1 MLDWLK
7 HISKEYPEFWKKYLA
22 KFDSKPTDF
31 IILHTIKSGSNPVDD
46 VIFSFGAVTVSKNKI
61 VLAES
66 FENMILQYKY
76 THDKGLSNDFLINT
90 SLPKMTEEMAFEKF
104 IEFIGNATIIGY
116 KIHHD
121 IELINEVLEKMH
133 CGRLRNDALDIEIM
147 YKKWKESTERTIA
160 NEDIFTD
167 FKIPIPPLDSALEQS
182 YANALVFLKLKSR
195 LNIQ

>member
-90 SLPKMTEEMAFEKF
+90 SLPKMTEELAFEKF
-104 IEFIGNATIIGY
+104 IEFIGNATVIGY

-121 IELINEVLEKMH
+121 FELINEVLEKMH

-167 FKIPIPPLDSALEQS
+167 FKIPIPSLDSALEQS

>member
-7 HISKEYPEFWKKYLA
+7 HISKEYPEFWKKYLT

-31 IILHTIKSGSNPVDD
+31 IILHTIKSGSNPLGD
-46 VIFSFGAVTVSKNKI
+46 VIFSFGAVTVSKNRI
-61 VLAES
+61 VLS
-66 FENMILQYKY
+66 DTFENMILQYKY

-90 SLPKMTEEMAFEKF
+90 KLPKMTEELAFTKF
-104 IEFIGNATIIGY
+104 IEFIGKATIVGY
-116 KIHHD
+116 KIHQD
-121 IELINEVLEKMH
+121 FELINEVLEKMQ

-147 YKKWKESTERTIA
+147 YKKWKESTDRTIS
-160 NEDIFTD
+160 NDDIFAD
-167 FKIPIPPLDSALEQS
+167 FKIPAPPLDSALEQA